1 MKATPPLPPAIA
13 ALHRA
18 LGIPA
23 DYVAARGLPFHP
35 EACEAGLVAIAL
47 NPDGRPVRVTPP
59 TAAAWEE
66 LRHSASRDGVEL
78 LAISG
83 FRSVARQ
90 TEIIRDKL
98 ASGQPLAS
106 ILRLVAA
113 PGFSEH
119 HTGRALDLGCAG
131 HTDLEEDFAATAAFH
146 WLNIH
151 AERHGFRLSYPRDNP
166 FGIGFEPWH
175 WLFVAGK

>member
-13 ALHRA
+13 AIHRA

-23 DYVAARGLPFHP
+23 DYAAARGLPFQP
-35 EACEAGLVAIAL
+35 EAREAELVEIAL
-47 NPDGRPVRVTPP
+47 NPDGRPVRVTPS
-59 TAAAWEE
+59 TAAAWEG
-66 LRHSASRDGVEL
+66 LRLCAARDGVEL

-90 TEIIRDKL
+90 TEILRGKL

-151 AERHGFRLSYPRDNP
+151 AARHGFRLSYPHDNA

-175 WLFVAGK
+175 WLFGADK